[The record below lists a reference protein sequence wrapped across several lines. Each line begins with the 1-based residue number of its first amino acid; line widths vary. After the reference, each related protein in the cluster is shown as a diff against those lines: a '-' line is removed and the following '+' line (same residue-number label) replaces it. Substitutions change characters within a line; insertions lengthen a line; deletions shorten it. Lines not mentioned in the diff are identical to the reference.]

1 MKLTV
6 VIAFIFS
13 CIVPLSVSSR
23 TRFVHPSLMVKFL
36 YWMGEGS
43 IPDIAKLIIKKSY
56 DISAYGTYIV
66 DYGCEAVYAGFT
78 RGPERIPHE
87 LIKYACA
94 IKIAAYAN
102 GYIDYFELQFP
113 GAAQNYRSINAMVAM
128 ARPFLVRCLTR
139 VGIDLLVDAY
149 LEEPDSSEESNFVM
163 DS

>member
-1 MKLTV
+1 MKLRV
-6 VIAFIFS
+6 VLFIFS
-13 CIVPLSVSSR
+13 CVIPVSVSSR

-56 DISAYGTYIV
+56 DISTYGSYIV
-66 DYGCEAVYAGFT
+66 DYGAEAVYAGFT

-94 IKIAAYAN
+94 IKIAACAN
-102 GYIDYFELQFP
+102 EYIDHFGLQFP
-113 GAAQNYRSINAMVAM
+113 EIGQNYCSINAMVAI
-128 ARPFLVRCLTR
+128 ARPFLVRCSIR
-139 VGIDLLVDAY
+139 IGIDLLVDAY
-149 LEEPDSSEESNFVM
+149 LQEPDSSEEIDFVM